1 MIYLLNYQPKS
12 HNIVRGAR
20 CLGVSTITTNNV
32 VYHLWTWTNRAPHKS
47 SRNIKENSDS
57 PFQFFFFCKED
68 FLFVTLCWYTKAYI
82 YNNGCDKRTKWM
94 NWLAVRIISN
104 MVPYTRNTNA
114 KVKVIKMKVNEVG
127 GVYHQKVL
135 VVE

>member
-1 MIYLLNYQPKS
+1 
-12 HNIVRGAR
+12 
-20 CLGVSTITTNNV
+20 
-32 VYHLWTWTNRAPHKS
+32 
-47 SRNIKENSDS
+47 
-57 PFQFFFFCKED
+57 
-68 FLFVTLCWYTKAYI
+68 
-82 YNNGCDKRTKWM
+82 M